1 MEQLTVMG
9 ILSFNV
15 CLFSPESFV
24 NWRDVAKRVM
34 YRLQKAWT
42 DQQIG
47 VCSFIVHACL
57 SNVIFRWLVPIKTG
71 LKILECSES
80 KGWVRPKDIPQV
92 LD

>member
-1 MEQLTVMG
+1 MG

-42 DQQIG
+42 DEQIG
-47 VCSFIVHACL
+47 VCSFIVYACL
-57 SNVIFRWLVPIKTG
+57 SNVILMVG
-71 LKILECSES
+71 SYQN
-80 KGWVRPKDIPQV
+80 WVRNFGM
-92 LD
+92 L

>member
-1 MEQLTVMG
+1 MG

-42 DQQIG
+42 DEQIG
-47 VCSFIVHACL
+47 VCSCIVPAFL
-57 SNVIFRWLVPIKTG
+57 FNVIFRWLVP
-71 LKILECSES
+71 LKNVLEILECSKS
-80 KGWVRPKDIPQV
+80 KGWIRLKDLPLV
-92 LD
+92 LV